1 MRKGL
6 LLVIISLIIAV
17 IGLSGC
23 GGGSGGKGGGSYDDT
38 SPSNVINLSAIPGD
52 GSVTLGWEEPS
63 DADFEGVEIS
73 YNDTELKI
81 VIVPKG
87 TTIKEI
93 TGLTNGTTY
102 TFTVKSV
109 DTRGNKS
116 SGVQVSATPM
126 KPDTSDRIPP
136 GEVTNLQAVAGDGK
150 VTLSWVPPGDPDFA
164 KVEITYNSG
173 GPVEVVKG
181 ITSKEITGLTNG
193 TSYTFTVKTI
203 DTNGNKSN
211 GVQISAIPADTTP
224 PSEVTNLQAVAGDGK
239 VTLSWNEP
247 GEPDFAKVEIT
258 YNGGGPVE
266 VTKGTTSKV
275 ITGLTNGTSY
285 TFTVKT
291 VDTNGNKSNGVQVSA
306 TPRSLEFTADAH
318 TMGLW
323 HLNEGAGSKLVDV
336 SGNKLD
342 FECGYL
348 PIEDP
353 CDPSWADSG
362 RDGFGKC
369 LYFNRS
375 EGDQYALRQ
384 NIVFPNQVSL
394 EFWIKTDISSTL
406 NNARVFGTFEDNFR
420 VHIDSGKIFFQVK
433 SGHLYSTTVVNDNN
447 WHYIACTYDGSVQ
460 KIYID
465 GNLAGIQNVTED
477 ISGNSSQVYFG
488 YYTQGYSYLGYID
501 EIRLSSIARTE
512 EEIAEYYSRF

>member
-6 LLVIISLIIAV
+6 LLVIIGLIIVV

-23 GGGSGGKGGGSYDDT
+23 SGGGGGSKGGGSYDDT
-38 SPSNVINLSAIPGD
+38 LPSNVTNLSAIPGD
-52 GSVTLGWEEPS
+52 GSVTLGWVEPS

-73 YNDTELKI
+73 YYNDTELKI
-81 VIVPKG
+81 DIVPKG
-87 TTIKEI
+87 TTSKVI

-109 DTRGNKS
+109 ATSGNKS
-116 SGVQVSATPM
+116 SGVPVSATPM
-126 KPDTSDRIPP
+126 RPDTSDKIPP
-136 GEVTNLQAVAGDGK
+136 GEVTNLRAV
-150 VTLSWVPPGDPDFA
+150 P
-164 KVEITYNSG
+164 
-173 GPVEVVKG
+173 
-181 ITSKEITGLTNG
+181 
-193 TSYTFTVKTI
+193 
-203 DTNGNKSN
+203 
-211 GVQISAIPADTTP
+211 
-224 PSEVTNLQAVAGDGK
+224 GDGK

-247 GEPDFAKVEIT
+247 GDPDFVKVEIT

-266 VTKGTTSKV
+266 VIKGITFKE

-291 VDTNGNKSNGVQVSA
+291 VDTNGNKSNGVPVSA
-306 TPRSLEFTADAH
+306 TSRSLEFTVDAH
-318 TMGLW
+318 TMGVW
-323 HLNEGAGSKLVDV
+323 HLNEGAGSKLVDA
-336 SGNKLD
+336 SGNNLD

-353 CDPSWADSG
+353 CDPLWADSG

-369 LYFNRS
+369 LYFNRP
-375 EGDQYALRQ
+375 ERDQYAVRQ
-384 NIVFPNQVSL
+384 NINIPNEISL
-394 EFWIKTDISSTL
+394 EFWIKTDISSTS
-406 NNARVFGTFEDNFR
+406 NAKVFGTFEDNFR

-433 SGHLYSTTVVNDNN
+433 SSHLYSTTVVNDNN

-465 GNLAGIQNVTED
+465 GKLAGIQNVTVN
-477 ISGNSSQVYFG
+477 IGGNSQRVFFG
-488 YYTQGYSYLGYID
+488 YEMSGYSYFGYID

-512 EEIAEYYSRF
+512 EEIVEYYSGF